1 MKKTNPLVLVGLTP
15 FAFGFGFALDWVLV
29 GTGRTAIPV
38 PWTLST
44 CLVLI
49 GLAILGLGAR
59 VRWAVKPEKG
69 RRIDPIAAVTI
80 VQLAKACAVGGALMF
95 GATVGLL
102 AFVTTR
108 PVVVDTVIPSNI
120 GGVVASLVLVIAALV
135 AEWWCVLPP
144 QDPDGEPA

>member
-29 GTGRTAIPV
+29 STGRTAIPV

-49 GLAILGLGAR
+49 GIAVLFLGAR

-80 VQLAKACAVGGALMF
+80 VQLAKASAVGGALMF
-95 GATVGLL
+95 GATLGLL
-102 AFVTTR
+102 AFVVSR
-108 PVVVDTVIPSNI
+108 PVVVEAVIPSNI

-135 AEWWCVLPP
+135 AESWCVLPP

>member
-1 MKKTNPLVLVGLTP
+1 VKKTNPLVLLGFTP

-38 PWTLST
+38 PWTLSI

-49 GLAILGLGAR
+49 GIAVLGLGAR
-59 VRWAVKPEKG
+59 VRWAVKPVKG
-69 RRIDPIAAVTI
+69 RRIDPITAVTI
-80 VQLAKACAVGGALMF
+80 VQLAKASAVGGTLLF

-102 AFVTTR
+102 AFSTSR
-108 PVVVDTVIPSNI
+108 PVVVDAVIPSNI
-120 GGVVASLVLVIAALV
+120 GGVVASLVLVALALV

-144 QDPDGEPA
+144 RDPDGEPA